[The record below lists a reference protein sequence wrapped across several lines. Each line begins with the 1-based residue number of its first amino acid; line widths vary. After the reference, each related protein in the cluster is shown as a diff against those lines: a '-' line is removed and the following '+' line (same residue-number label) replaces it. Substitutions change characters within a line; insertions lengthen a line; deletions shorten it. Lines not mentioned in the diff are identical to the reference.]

1 MLGDTMGTVHTL
13 AKLCQFLVFFVKV
26 PHQSQSP
33 NLFLAEKS
41 ETGMRTDVDSVRL
54 GTHEGGTD
62 DHSLTAEDNVQ
73 AHVMSKER
81 ETPGF
86 GSTRA
91 LGGRRKKKPEVVGV
105 LIEDCQTVDELTE
118 EVVGKGTANSFVIT
132 VWREGSLEDVM
143 DKVLDLRGTLIESD
157 TACVNISQG
166 LGQKNITR
174 QLPGLT

>member
-13 AKLCQFLVFFVKV
+13 TKLSQFLIFFVKV

-33 NLFLAEKS
+33 NLFLAKKS

-54 GTHEGGTD
+54 GTHEGRAD
-62 DHSLTAEDNVQ
+62 DHSLTAKDNVQ
-73 AHVMSKER
+73 AHVMSKKR

-86 GSTRA
+86 GGTRA
-91 LGGRRKKKPEVVGV
+91 LGGRRKEEPEVIGV
-105 LIEDCQTVDELTE
+105 LIEDSQTVDKLTE

-132 VWREGSLEDVM
+132 FGREGSLEDVM
-143 DKVLDLRGTLIESD
+143 DKVLDFKGSLIESD

-166 LGQKNITR
+166 LDQK
-174 QLPGLT
+174 QLRGNHLG